1 MDKKLPLVIHLSAS
15 KKLAEKVAAI
25 LSYPLGE
32 AESYTFYDGE
42 EMVKPI
48 SEVKG
53 RDIILV
59 QSTSRP
65 ASKHLMEVLIF
76 VDALRK
82 NEAKNITLVTPYF
95 GYARQDRQIHH
106 NDPITAS
113 LVARLIESCGVND
126 VIFCDIHTLNTPKFF
141 HIPTYN
147 IEMTSLFKEAFL
159 KEINDN
165 HYSLKDVMIFSPDHG
180 SEFRGLKLAQELG
193 VSFGEIY
200 KTRPKV
206 DETRIKDIEGSP
218 KDKIVFIVDDI
229 VDTGSTLIE
238 AVEALKE
245 LGARAIY
252 VGFTHAVLKENNY
265 RELLKHDIKKI
276 YFTDTIELTFHYDE
290 TSVLSVASLIAKK
303 IKGTR

>member
-1 MDKKLPLVIHLSAS
+1 MDKNLPLIIHLSSS
-15 KKLAEKVAAI
+15 KALAKKVASI

-53 RDIILV
+53 RDIILI

-82 NEAKNITLVTPYF
+82 NDAKKITLVTPYF

-113 LVARLIESCGVND
+113 LVARLIESCGVNE
-126 VIFCDIHTLNTPKFF
+126 VIFCDIHTFNTPKFF

-159 KEINDN
+159 KEIKDN
-165 HYSLKDVMIFSPDHG
+165 HYSLDDVMIFSPDHG
-180 SEFRGLKLAQELG
+180 SEFRGLKLAEALG

-200 KTRPKV
+200 KIRPRV

-218 KDKIVFIVDDI
+218 KDKVVFIVDDI

-245 LGARAIY
+245 LGAKAIY
-252 VGFTHAVLKENNY
+252 VGFTHAVLQENNY
-265 RELLKHDIKKI
+265 QELLKHDIKKI
-276 YFTDTIELTFHYDE
+276 YFTDTIELAFHHDE
-290 TSVLSVASLIAKK
+290 TSVLSVASLIASK
-303 IKGTR
+303 IKETR

>member
-1 MDKKLPLVIHLSAS
+1 MNNNLPLIIHLSAS
-15 KKLAEKVAAI
+15 KNLALKIAKETG
-25 LSYPLGE
+25 YPLGE

-48 SEVKG
+48 SEVKNK
-53 RDIILV
+53 DIILV
-59 QSTSRP
+59 QSTSFP

-82 NEAKNITLVTPYF
+82 NQARKITLVTPYF

-159 KEINDN
+159 KEIEDN
-165 HYSLKDVMIFSPDHG
+165 NYSLNDVMIFSPDHG
-180 SEFRGLKLAQELG
+180 SEFRGLELAKSLG

-200 KTRPKV
+200 KIRPKV

-238 AVEALKE
+238 AVEALKD
-245 LGARAIY
+245 LGAKTIY
-252 VGFTHAVLKENNY
+252 VGFTHAVLKEHNY
-265 RELLKHDIKKI
+265 QKLLKHNIKKI
-276 YFTDTIELTFHYDE
+276 YFTDTIELSFHHDE
-290 TSVLSVASLIAKK
+290 TSVLSVASLIARK
-303 IKGTR
+303 IKEIK